1 VKLKLDY
8 DDVLKDTAFLYTKS
22 CQTVLDYGF
31 KNKTYHS
38 NKLNEGTYKQIREQ
52 YPQLPS
58 GLVQTSRD
66 QASDM
71 LKREKCKTFPIKKN
85 LQIRYDKRTFKFF
98 PDSGYVSLST
108 ITGRMNF
115 KTKIYDYCKKYL
127 DGQFTNAQLCI
138 RKKKMFL
145 NIQVKLNDVKQHVE
159 NKVLGI
165 DRGIINILTC
175 SDNTFVNSK
184 KLRNIKGKYQWL
196 KSKLQS
202 VGTPS
207 AKRKLRKLSGRERR
221 FTLDLNHRLAKEIVQ
236 KPYDVFAVERLNIKR
251 QKRNGRKF
259 NKKLGNWSFS
269 QFAQFLKYNAENL
282 GKIVVEVNPK
292 HTSQTCS
299 KCGCLNKRNRVKS
312 EFKCVRC
319 SFELNADLNAARLI
333 GYLGKSEIV
342 RLCQQAN
349 SEIQLNDTHKPL
361 VLTRGS

>member
-1 VKLKLDY
+1 MKLKLDY
-8 DDVLKDTAFLYTKS
+8 DDALRNTALLYTKS

-31 KNKTYHS
+31 KNMTYHS
-38 NKLNEGTYKQIREQ
+38 NKLNKGTYKQIREQ

-71 LKREKCKTFPIKKN
+71 LKREKCKTLPIKKN

-115 KTKIYDYCKKYL
+115 KIKIYDYCKKYL

-184 KLRNIKGKYQWL
+184 KLRNMKGKYQWL

-207 AKRKLRKLSGRERR
+207 AKHKLRNTAGRERR

-236 KPYDVFAVERLNIKR
+236 KPYDIFAVEKLNIKK
-251 QKRNGRKF
+251 QKKNGKRF
-259 NKKLGNWSFS
+259 NKKLGNWSFV
-269 QFAQFLKYNAENL
+269 QFVMLLRYKAENL
-282 GKIVVEVNPK
+282 GKVVVEVNPK

-299 KCGCLNKRNRVKS
+299 RCAYISKRNRIKS
-312 EFKCVRC
+312 NFRCLKCG
-319 SFELNADLNAARLI
+319 FELNADLNEQ
-333 GYLGKSEIV
+333 EI
-342 RLCQQAN
+342 
-349 SEIQLNDTHKPL
+349 STIL
-361 VLTRGS
+361 VNPR